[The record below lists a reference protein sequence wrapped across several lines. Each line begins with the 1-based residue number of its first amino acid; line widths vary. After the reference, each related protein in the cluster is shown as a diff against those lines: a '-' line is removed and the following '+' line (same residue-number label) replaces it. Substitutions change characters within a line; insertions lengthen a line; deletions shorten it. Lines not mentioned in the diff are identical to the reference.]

1 MNTLNMSSKC
11 QLCNSDLPGMQGS
24 HKERNHYVQYNYDY
38 YEYVV
43 GKTMITFVN
52 NGYGRYSEYGNTSPS
67 SDFNRWDLLFT
78 KYDQSDLASVFDRL
92 KNMMILA

>member
-43 GKTMITFVN
+43 GKTMITFFN
-52 NGYGRYSEYGNTSPS
+52 NGYGRYSEYGILHPVQISIDGIYCLQNTI
-67 SDFNRWDLLFT
+67 NL
-78 KYDQSDLASVFDRL
+78 
-92 KNMMILA
+92 I